1 MFREKV
7 AQSDLNGK
15 GLILEK
21 YDHYVAIDWSMRM
34 MAIAHMTTRRKAPQV
49 FERPTNLKELKT
61 YLSTLSGRIVLTIE
75 ETTTSQWLFLELLD
89 HVSRIIICDPY
100 RNRLLCHGPKT
111 DKIDAGKLC
120 LLLYNGMLSEVFHS
134 TSDLYELRLLVGAYV
149 DHVQAGVRCQNQ
161 KSALLR
167 GHQDQSPTALFI
179 LNRLDSDIERYHAT
193 KEEYEKH
200 FATIVRK
207 NKLLRNLI
215 CVDGIGNIGATKILA
230 CVVDARRFPNRGKY
244 YGYCGLA
251 RHEKISGGRS
261 YGSRTPRFN
270 HMLKDVYKT
279 AASAVVG
286 STKPLNEY
294 YEALRSKGVAEHNA
308 RHAVARYI
316 ARVTLAMIKS
326 GQSYDPYRWRQNV
339 IEHDHL

>member
-1 MFREKV
+1 MLRKKV
-7 AQSDLNGK
+7 AQSELNGK
-15 GLILEK
+15 SLIPEK
-21 YDHYVAIDWSMRM
+21 YDHYVAIDWSIQI
-34 MAIAHMTTRRKAPQV
+34 MAIAHMTTRRKLPQV

-61 YLSTLSGRIVLTIE
+61 YLSTLHGRIVLTIE

-89 HVSRIIICDPY
+89 YVDRIIICDPF

-134 TSDLYELRLLVGAYV
+134 TSELYELRILVGAYV

-167 GHQDQSPTALFI
+167 GHQDQSSTALFI
-179 LNRLDSDIERYHAT
+179 LKHLESAIERYRAT

-207 NKLLRNLI
+207 HKLLRNLI
-215 CVDGIGNIGATKILA
+215 SVDGIGNIGATKILA

-251 RHEKISGGRS
+251 RHEKSSGGRS
-261 YGSRTPRFN
+261 YGSRKPRFN

-279 AASAVVG
+279 AASAVIG

-294 YEALRSKGVAEHNA
+294 YEALLSKGVAEHNA

-316 ARVTLAMIKS
+316 ARVSLAIIKS
-326 GQSYDPYRWRQNV
+326 GQPYDPYRWRKNV
-339 IEHDHL
+339 IEQDIS